1 METIVMSRR
10 ERGRLEVLSRV
21 RRGELTLVK
30 AAEFLGIGYRQ
41 AKRVWARYQ
50 EEGDGGLVHGLR
62 RRPSNHRADVEEK
75 ARIVGLYERKYGD
88 YGPTLAAECLEEEDG
103 LLVAPETLRQWLLT
117 AGLWK
122 KRRRRGPHRQRRQR
136 KEQRGELVQ
145 MDGSHHDWFEGR
157 RDWAVLMVMIDDATG
172 AIYARFFEGETTFAS
187 METFQRYVQRHGLP
201 RALYTDRD
209 SIYRSDREPTPAEVL
224 AGQEA
229 RTQFG
234 RAMEELG
241 VRLILAGS
249 PQAKGRVE
257 RCNGTLQD
265 RLVKALR
272 RARIDDLGEAN
283 AFLEESYLEE
293 FNARFAVRPA
303 KPGDLHR
310 RLPRDVDLNWV
321 LSDQEA
327 RVVQNDWTV
336 RWRNRWFQLA
346 SANHKLAL
354 VGRRVIVCEQL
365 DGSIRLRYRSRDLA
379 YQEIASPPQKAR
391 EEPTVIR
398 SSQGQKPAADHPW
411 RRRLLGEAP
420 PQSARAGR
428 ACSAPA
434 RSARL
439 RSASPPRPVPIPNS

>member
-1 METIVMSRR
+1 METIAMSRR
-10 ERGRLEVLSRV
+10 ERGRLEVFSRV

-41 AKRVWARYQ
+41 TKRVWARYQ
-50 EEGDGGLVHGLR
+50 GEGDAGLVHRLR
-62 RRPSNHRADVEEK
+62 GRSSNHQADVEEK
-75 ARIVGLYERKYGD
+75 ARVLSLYETKYGD

-122 KRRRRGPHRQRRQR
+122 KRRRRGAHRQRRER
-136 KEQRGELVQ
+136 REQRGELVQ

-209 SIYRSDREPTPAEVL
+209 SIYRSDREPTAAEVL
-224 AGQEA
+224 AGQEP

-234 RAMEELG
+234 RAMEQLG
-241 VRLILAGS
+241 VGLILAGS

-272 RARIDDLGEAN
+272 RAGIDDLSKAN
-283 AFLEESYLEE
+283 AFLEKTYLEE
-293 FNARFAVRPA
+293 FNARFAVRPR

-310 RLPRDVDLNWV
+310 RVPRDVDLNWV
-321 LSDQEA
+321 LSDQET

-336 RWRNRWFQLA
+336 RWRNRWFQLTA
-346 SANHKLAL
+346 ANHKLAL
-354 VGRRVIVCEQL
+354 VGRQVIVCEQV

-379 YQEIASPPQKAR
+379 YQEIASPPQKAS

-398 SSQGQKPAADHPW
+398 SNQGQKPAADHPW
-411 RRRLLGEAP
+411 RRRLLRRAP
-420 PQSARAGR
+420 PRSSPAGR
-428 ACSAPA
+428 ACFAPA
-434 RSARL
+434 RYARL
-439 RSASPPRPVPIPNS
+439 RSASPPRPVLTPNT